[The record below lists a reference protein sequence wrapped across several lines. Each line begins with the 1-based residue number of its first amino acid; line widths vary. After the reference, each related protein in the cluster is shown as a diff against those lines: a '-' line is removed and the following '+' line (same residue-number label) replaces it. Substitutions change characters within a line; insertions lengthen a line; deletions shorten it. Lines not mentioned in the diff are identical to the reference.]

1 MKRFFGAAA
10 VLVFCGGLLFAN
22 GTGEPAPS
30 AVEQIDVVLDY
41 FEGEVLV
48 DGRDAELGEQ
58 LLPGSRIQTGDDGF
72 AEVVFGSGNILRIE
86 ENTAMVINIDD
97 EQEGITLNSGA
108 FSAVMSGLRELGF
121 GPDKELAL
129 RSLSTV
135 AGVRGTSFY
144 FRIEDESTTYVCV
157 CNGTLALGA
166 TGEDTAAT
174 EHSAFRFTRTASGTT
189 QTSAP
194 LLYHDNESMDA
205 VAARVGVEIPW
216 GRTR

>member
-1 MKRFFGAAA
+1 MKR
-10 VLVFCGGLLFAN
+10 VCGVATLLLLFSGVLFAN
-22 GTGEPAPS
+22 GTGEAIPA
-30 AVEQIDVVLDY
+30 AGEQIEVVLDY

-48 DGRDAELGEQ
+48 DGREAELGEQ
-58 LLPGSRIQTGDDGF
+58 LPPGSRIQTGANGF
-72 AEVVFGSGNILRIE
+72 AEVVFGTGNILRIE
-86 ENTAMVINIDD
+86 ENTALVINIDD
-97 EQEGITLNSGA
+97 EQEGITLTSGA

-174 EHSAFRFTRTASGTT
+174 EHSAFRFTRNASGTT

-194 LLYHDNESMDA
+194 LLYHDNESMDS
-205 VAARVGVEIPW
+205 VAERVGVEIPW